1 MSGPQRI
8 IDTMSLA
15 VVGQEPVL
23 RLIVSA
29 LLAGGHILLEDV
41 PGVGKTLMAKTLA
54 RTIAGEFKRIQFSS
68 DLMPTDVTGSNVF
81 QPQGGS
87 FRFIPG
93 PVFANVLLADEINRA
108 SPRTQASLLEA
119 MEEGWV
125 TVDGESHPLPRPF
138 LVIATQNPVEFQ
150 GTFPLPEAQLDRFAL
165 MLSLGYPSPEAEREL
180 LAGHWAREES
190 SGVAPV
196 VTPEELLA
204 WREEVHRVKVDPSLQ
219 DFMVRV
225 VNETRSHPRVLL
237 GVSPRGTLIWQRIA
251 QAHAFV
257 SGRTFV
263 TPDDLRAVSGPVL
276 AHRLMLVDRSTRKE
290 RLAFLS
296 ELLDSI
302 PVPA

>member
-8 IDTMSLA
+8 IDTMGLA
-15 VVGQEPVL
+15 VVGQDPVL

-29 LLAGGHILLEDV
+29 MLAGGHILLEDV
-41 PGVGKTLMAKTLA
+41 PGVGKTLLAKTLA

-68 DLMPTDVTGSNVF
+68 DLTPTDVTGSNVF
-81 QPQGGS
+81 QPQGGN
-87 FRFIPG
+87 FHFVPG

-165 MLSLGYPSPEAEREL
+165 MLSLGYPSPAAEREL
-180 LAGHWAREES
+180 LSGHWAREES

-225 VNETRSHPRVLL
+225 VNETRSHAQVLL
-237 GVSPRGTLIWQRIA
+237 GVSPRGTLIWQRLA

-257 SGRTFV
+257 SGRSFV

-276 AHRLMLVDRSTRKE
+276 AHRLILVGRSTRKD

-296 ELLDSI
+296 ELLDSL
-302 PVPA
+302 PVPV